1 MNGLSG
7 TSKGKRPRIV
17 IVGAGFAG
25 LTAAQ
30 ALRGAAADVLLID
43 RHNHHLFQPLL
54 YQVATASL
62 SPADIAQPIRSIVK
76 DQSNASVLL
85 AEVAGIDKAAKCVA
99 LAGGRAIGY
108 DYLVVATGAR
118 HSYFGHEDWA
128 EHAPGIKT
136 LDDATNVRANILLA
150 FERAEIETNAY
161 KRAALLTFVVI
172 GGGPT
177 GVELTGA
184 IAELA
189 RNSITMDFRSISPRV
204 ARIILVEAGSRLL
217 ASMPEALS
225 RDAEKSLRA
234 LGVEIRLGQA
244 VTDIKAGA
252 ITLGNETIRA
262 ETIVWAAGVMGSA
275 AGEWLQVPHD
285 RAGRVTVNS
294 DFSVPGHDEIFVAGD
309 TAAYRQSNGRPL
321 PGVAPAAKQA
331 GAYIG
336 ALIKARLEAKPSPAS
351 FAYRDFGNLAT
362 IGRSKA
368 IADFGPVRF
377 KGLFAWVLWSIAHIY
392 FLIGFRNRLSVAVS
406 WIWSYLTYQRGARLI
421 TGRDCQNSA
430 LLRRMPQ
437 C

>member
-1 MNGLSG
+1 MSGLSG
-7 TSKGKRPRIV
+7 TSKVKRPRVV

-30 ALRGAAADVLLID
+30 ALHNAAADILLID

-76 DQSNASVLL
+76 DQPNANVLL
-85 AEVAGIDKAAKCVA
+85 AEVVGIDKAAKCVA
-99 LAGGRAIGY
+99 LAGGRIIGY
-108 DYLVVATGAR
+108 DYLVVTTGAR

-150 FERAEIETNAY
+150 FERAEIESDAY

-204 ARIILVEAGSRLL
+204 ARIILVEAGPRLL
-217 ASMPEALS
+217 PSMPETLS
-225 RDAEKSLRA
+225 RDAEKSLRS

-275 AGEWLQVPHD
+275 AGEWLQVPLD
-285 RAGRVTVNS
+285 RAGRVTVNA
-294 DFSVPGHDEIFVAGD
+294 DFSVPGHGDIYVAGD
-309 TAAYRQSNGRPL
+309 TAAYRLSNGRPL

-331 GAYIG
+331 GTYIG
-336 ALIKARLEAKPSPAS
+336 AHIKARLEGRPNPAS
-351 FAYRDFGNLAT
+351 FVYRDFGNLAT

-368 IADFGPVRF
+368 IADFGPVRL
-377 KGLFAWVLWSIAHIY
+377 KGLLAWVLWSIAHIY

-406 WIWSYLTYQRGARLI
+406 WVWSYLTYQRGARLI